1 MNPNHSVVTISTA
14 TIFKII
20 AVAVILVILY
30 FISDIIGLL
39 FAAFIISSAIAP
51 WVNFCERHK
60 IPRSLGVLA
69 LYIVGLGAV
78 AGIGIVLV
86 PLLSQELKA
95 LSTQLPDIFANL
107 YNYWSRLQGSA
118 LGQNPQGA
126 EFLKQAISSFNNTL
140 GSLTES
146 LFSTVTSFI
155 GGLAAFVVIL
165 VIAFYLSV
173 DKGGLR
179 AVLRNVAPESYQPY
193 LTRLLL
199 RIQNKMGGWLRGQL
213 LLSLIIF
220 ALDFIGLSILGV
232 PYALVF
238 ASVAGIFEIIPFL
251 GPILGALLPVLFA
264 LTISPSLALMVAILF
279 FVVQQLENHLIVPK
293 VMSMSTGLN
302 PVVIL
307 LVILV
312 GAKLGGILG
321 ALLAVPIATV
331 IAVFLED
338 FFSSEKSGLPS

>member
-1 MNPNHSVVTISTA
+1 MNTNHSVVTISTA

-20 AVAVILVILY
+20 AVVIILVILF
-30 FISDIIGLL
+30 FIADIIGLL
-39 FAAFIISSAIAP
+39 FAAFIIASAISP

-69 LYIVGLGAV
+69 LYIVGLGVV
-78 AGIGIVLV
+78 AGIAIVLI
-86 PLLSQELKA
+86 PLLTFELKSLA
-95 LSTQLPDIFANL
+95 TQLPDIYSNL
-107 YNYWSRLQGSA
+107 YNYWAKLQGSA

-126 EFLKQAISSFNNTL
+126 EFIRQTISSFNSTL
-140 GSLTES
+140 GDLTTS
-146 LFSTVTSFI
+146 IFSTVTSFV
-155 GGLAAFVVIL
+155 GGMAAFVVIL

-173 DKGGLR
+173 DKSGLR
-179 AVLRNVAPESYQPY
+179 ALLRNVAPESYQPY
-193 LTRLLL
+193 LNRLLA

-213 LLSLIIF
+213 LLSAIIF
-220 ALDFIGLSILGV
+220 ALVFIGLSIMGV

-238 ASVAGIFEIIPFL
+238 ALVAGIFEIIPFL

-264 LTISPSLALMVAILF
+264 FTISPTLALMVAILF

-338 FFSSEKSGLPS
+338 FFAGDKNSLPT